1 MHDECQIT
9 FDLCS
14 QIKKLSGKL
23 IVIFLMWCFIEKS
36 FEVDVNMKIWS
47 WMYKFIMQTKQI
59 IIIIIYNYDLYE
71 KLISIIIKLRKG

>member
-1 MHDECQIT
+1 MHDECQNT

-47 WMYKFIMQTKQI
+47 WMYKFIIQTKQI